1 MSANDLTVE
10 GLLRAHAPHA
20 PESLRER
27 VFALEPKLRRLSL
40 PPRRLVLVAL
50 PAALGI
56 AVSVAVVHGII
67 GSSSSTPAAGRNL
80 VAGVTAQRAQKDLAS
95 PPTWRTAATGNA
107 GVTHGG
113 TNLQK
118 VKVTDSR
125 AVPFAPTTGPSAR
138 LQHTDASI
146 QLSVKNT
153 DDLAQA
159 TTRATRVATSLGGY
173 AKSVNYRSQGT
184 SVIDLRIPTQNVKTA
199 LTRLADLG
207 TLVSQE
213 LSVTDLEQQLKNEF
227 VQIAQLHR
235 RVAALR
241 TAINDPSLPA
251 AQKVLLRIRLAE
263 SQRALSQRLHAQKG
277 TISAGTTSTVS
288 LVIATKRAIA
298 PVPQPRGRIGRMV
311 HSAVGFLALE
321 AIILLYALIVI
332 SPLAIAGALFWF
344 WRRRSVDRLLAA

>member
-1 MSANDLTVE
+1 MSANDMTIQ

-27 VFALEPKLRRLSL
+27 VFALEPKGRRHLTL

-67 GSSSSTPAAGRNL
+67 GSGSSRPAAEQRHL
-80 VAGVTAQRAQKDLAS
+80 VAGVTTPQDAAPLPAWRSAS
-95 PPTWRTAATGNA
+95 SGSA
-107 GVTHGG
+107 GVTHGDIFS
-113 TNLQK
+113 QK
-118 VKVTDSR
+118 VNAA
-125 AVPFAPTTGPSAR
+125 AVPHTFAPTTGSSTR
-138 LQHTDASI
+138 LQHTDATM
-146 QLSVKNT
+146 QLSVRNT

-184 SVIDLRIPTQNVKTA
+184 SVLDLRIPTQNVKTA
-199 LTRLADLG
+199 LTRLAGLG

-213 LSVTDLEQQLKNEF
+213 LSVTDLEQQLKNQSA
-227 VQIAQLHR
+227 QIAQLHR

-241 TAINDPSLPA
+241 TAINDPSLA
-251 AQKVLLRIRLAE
+251 DAQKVLLRIRLAE

-277 TISAGTTSTVS
+277 TISAGTTSTIS
-288 LVIATKRAIA
+288 LVIGTKKGIA
-298 PVPQPRGRIGRMV
+298 PVAHSRGRLGRLV

-321 AIILLYALIVI
+321 AIVVLYALIVI
-332 SPLAIAGALFWF
+332 SPLAIVAALLWF
-344 WRRRSVDRLLAA
+344 WRRRTVDRLLAA

>member
-1 MSANDLTVE
+1 MSANEMTVE
-10 GLLRAHAPHA
+10 GLLRMHAPHA

-27 VFALEPKLRRLSL
+27 VFALEPKPRRLSL
-40 PPRRLVLVAL
+40 PSRRLALVAL

-67 GSSSSTPAAGRNL
+67 GSSPSTPVAEQQHLAG
-80 VAGVTAQRAQKDLAS
+80 GVTAQPAKAPPAWRSAPGNVGSSAHVRALA
-95 PPTWRTAATGNA
+95 PVDTFKT
-107 GVTHGG
+107 
-113 TNLQK
+113 
-118 VKVTDSR
+118 
-125 AVPFAPTTGPSAR
+125 FAPTTGSSTR

-184 SVIDLRIPTQNVKTA
+184 SVLDLRIPTQNVKTA
-199 LTRLADLG
+199 LTRLAGLG
-207 TLVSQE
+207 TLVSQQ
-213 LSVTDLEQQLKNEF
+213 LSVTDLEQQLKTQIA
-227 VQIAQLHR
+227 QIAQLHR
-235 RVAALR
+235 RIAALR

-251 AQKVLLRIRLAE
+251 GQKVLLRIRLAE
-263 SQRALSQRLHAQKG
+263 SQRALSQRSHAQKG

-288 LVIATKRAIA
+288 LVIATKMGIA
-298 PVPQPRGRIGRMV
+298 PVPHPRGRIGRMV

-332 SPLAIAGALFWF
+332 SPFAIVAALLWF
-344 WRRRSVDRLLAA
+344 WRRRAVDRLLAA

>member
-1 MSANDLTVE
+1 MSTNDLTIE
-10 GLLRAHAPHA
+10 GLLRVHAPHA

-27 VFALEPKLRRLSL
+27 VFALEPKGRRRLSL

-67 GSSSSTPAAGRNL
+67 GSSSPTTTVLQHFVGGVAAQQD
-80 VAGVTAQRAQKDLAS
+80 AAP
-95 PPTWRTAATGNA
+95 PPTWRSASGSAGSAHVRTLGPVAKSFAT
-107 GVTHGG
+107 
-113 TNLQK
+113 
-118 VKVTDSR
+118 
-125 AVPFAPTTGPSAR
+125 PTIGSPTR
-138 LQHTDASI
+138 LQHTDASM

-159 TTRATRVATSLGGY
+159 TTRATRIATSLGGY

-184 SVIDLRIPTQNVKTA
+184 SVIDLRIPTENVKTA
-199 LTRLADLG
+199 LTRLAGLG

-227 VQIAQLHR
+227 AQIAQLHR

-241 TAINDPSLPA
+241 TAINDPSLA
-251 AQKVLLRIRLAE
+251 DAQKVLLRIRLAE

-277 TISAGTTSTVS
+277 TIAAGTTSTIS
-288 LVIATKRAIA
+288 LVIGTKKGIA
-298 PVPQPRGRIGRMV
+298 PVAHSRGRLGRML

-321 AIILLYALIVI
+321 GIVLLYALIVI
-332 SPLAIAGALFWF
+332 SPLAIVAALLWF

>member
-1 MSANDLTVE
+1 MSANDMTIQ

-27 VFALEPKLRRLSL
+27 VFALEPKGRRRLTL

-67 GSSSSTPAAGRNL
+67 GSSSSRSVTELQQHLA
-80 VAGVTAQRAQKDLAS
+80 AGVTAPQDMAA
-95 PPTWRTAATGNA
+95 PPTWRSASGAAGSA
-107 GVTHGG
+107 HVRALAPVT
-113 TNLQK
+113 K
-118 VKVTDSR
+118 S
-125 AVPFAPTTGPSAR
+125 FAPTTGASGR
-138 LQHTDASI
+138 LQHTDASM

-153 DDLAQA
+153 DELAQA

-173 AKSVNYRSQGT
+173 AQSVNYRSQGT
-184 SVIDLRIPTQNVKTA
+184 SVLDLRIPTQNVKPA
-199 LTRLADLG
+199 LTRLAGLG

-213 LSVTDLEQQLKNEF
+213 LSVTDLEQQLKNESA
-227 VQIAQLHR
+227 QIGQLR
-235 RVAALR
+235 RRIAALR
-241 TAINDPSLPA
+241 TAINDPSIPD

-263 SQRALSQRLHAQKG
+263 SKRALSQRIHAQKG

-288 LVIATKRAIA
+288 LVIATKKAIA
-298 PVPQPRGRIGRMV
+298 PVPHPRGRIGRMV

-321 AIILLYALIVI
+321 GIILLYALIVI
-332 SPLAIAGALFWF
+332 SPLAIVAALLWY
-344 WRRRSVDRLLAA
+344 WRRRTVDRLLAA

>member
-1 MSANDLTVE
+1 MSANDMTVE
-10 GLLRAHAPHA
+10 GLLRTHAPHA

-27 VFALEPKLRRLSL
+27 VFALEPKPRRLSL

-50 PAALGI
+50 PAVLGI

-67 GSSSSTPAAGRNL
+67 GSSPSTPVAEQQHLA
-80 VAGVTAQRAQKDLAS
+80 AGVTAPQDLSS
-95 PPTWRTAATGNA
+95 PPTWRSASGSA
-107 GVTHGG
+107 GSAHV
-113 TNLQK
+113 
-118 VKVTDSR
+118 R
-125 AVPFAPTTGPSAR
+125 ALAPVAKSFAAPTTGSSTR

-184 SVIDLRIPTQNVKTA
+184 SVLDLRIPTQNVRAA

-213 LSVTDLEQQLKNEF
+213 LSVTDLEQQLKTQIA
-227 VQIAQLHR
+227 QIAQLHR
-235 RVAALR
+235 RIAALR
-241 TAINDPSLPA
+241 TAISDPSLPA

-263 SQRALSQRLHAQKG
+263 SQRALSQRVHAQKG

-288 LVIATKRAIA
+288 LVIATKKGIA
-298 PVPQPRGRIGRMV
+298 PVPHPRGRIGRML

-321 AIILLYALIVI
+321 GIILLYALIVV
-332 SPLAIAGALFWF
+332 SPLAVVAVLRWF
-344 WRRRSVDRLLAA
+344 WRRRSVDRLLAT

>member
-1 MSANDLTVE
+1 MSANDMTVE
-10 GLLRAHAPHA
+10 GLLRMHAPHA

-27 VFALEPKLRRLSL
+27 VFALEPKPRRLSL

-67 GSSSSTPAAGRNL
+67 GSSPSTPVAEQQHL
-80 VAGVTAQRAQKDLAS
+80 DAGVTVPQDMAS
-95 PPTWRTAATGNA
+95 PPTGYSASGSAGSAHVRALAPVTKSFAPATG
-107 GVTHGG
+107 
-113 TNLQK
+113 
-118 VKVTDSR
+118 S
-125 AVPFAPTTGPSAR
+125 PAR

-184 SVIDLRIPTQNVKTA
+184 AVLDLRIPTQNVKAA

-207 TLVSQE
+207 TLVSQD
-213 LSVTDLEQQLKNEF
+213 LSVTDLEQQLKTQIA
-227 VQIAQLHR
+227 QIAQLHR
-235 RVAALR
+235 RISALR

-251 AQKVLLRIRLAE
+251 GQKVLLRIRLAE
-263 SQRALSQRLHAQKG
+263 SQRALSQRVHAQKG

-288 LVIATKRAIA
+288 LVIATKKGIA
-298 PVPQPRGRIGRMV
+298 PVPHPRGRIGRMV

-321 AIILLYALIVI
+321 GIILLYALIVV
-332 SPLAIAGALFWF
+332 SPFAIVAALLWF
-344 WRRRSVDRLLAA
+344 WRRRSVDRLLAT

>member
-1 MSANDLTVE
+1 LT
-10 GLLRAHAPHA
+10 
-20 PESLRER
+20 
-27 VFALEPKLRRLSL
+27 
-40 PPRRLVLVAL
+40 LVAL

-56 AVSVAVVHGII
+56 AVSVAVVHGIV
-67 GSSSSTPAAGRNL
+67 GSSSSKPTAVRNL
-80 VAGVTAQRAQKDLAS
+80 VAGVTVQQAQKDLAA
-95 PPTWRTAATGNA
+95 PPTWRSVGSA
-107 GVTHGG
+107 GVTHAG
-113 TNLQK
+113 TSLQK
-118 VKVTDSR
+118 VA
-125 AVPFAPTTGPSAR
+125 AVPHTFAPTTGSSTR

-184 SVIDLRIPTQNVKTA
+184 AVLDLRIPTQNVKTA

-213 LSVTDLEQQLKNEF
+213 LSVTDLEQQLKNESA
-227 VQIAQLHR
+227 QIAQLHR
-235 RVAALR
+235 RIAALR

-251 AQKVLLRIRLAE
+251 GQKVLLRIRLAE
-263 SQRALSQRLHAQKG
+263 SQRALSQRSHAQKG
-277 TISAGTTSTVS
+277 TISAGATSTIS
-288 LVIATKRAIA
+288 LVIATKKGIA

-321 AIILLYALIVI
+321 GIILLYALIVI
-332 SPLAIAGALFWF
+332 SPLAIVAALLWF

>member
-10 GLLRAHAPHA
+10 GLLRMHAPHA

-27 VFALEPKLRRLSL
+27 VFALEPKPRRLSL
-40 PPRRLVLVAL
+40 PPRRLALVAL

-56 AVSVAVVHGII
+56 AVSVAVVHGIVGS
-67 GSSSSTPAAGRNL
+67 GSSKPVAEQHLAG
-80 VAGVTAQRAQKDLAS
+80 GVTVQQAQRDLAS
-95 PPTWRTAATGNA
+95 PPTWRSASGKPGSVLNLRAAPVAKG
-107 GVTHGG
+107 
-113 TNLQK
+113 
-118 VKVTDSR
+118 
-125 AVPFAPTTGPSAR
+125 FAPTTGSSTR

-159 TTRATRVATSLGGY
+159 TTRATRIATSLGGY

-184 SVIDLRIPTQNVKTA
+184 SVLDLRIPTQNVKTA

-213 LSVTDLEQQLKNEF
+213 LSVTDLEQQLKTQIA
-227 VQIAQLHR
+227 QIAQLHR
-235 RVAALR
+235 RIAALR

-251 AQKVLLRIRLAE
+251 GQKVLLRIRLAE
-263 SQRALSQRLHAQKG
+263 SQRALSQRSHAQKG

-288 LVIATKRAIA
+288 LVIATKKGIA
-298 PVPQPRGRIGRMV
+298 PVPHSRGRIGRMV

-321 AIILLYALIVI
+321 GIILLYALIVV
-332 SPLAIAGALFWF
+332 SPLAIVAALLWF

>member
-1 MSANDLTVE
+1 MSTNDLTIE

-27 VFALEPKLRRLSL
+27 VLALEPKPRRLSL
-40 PPRRLVLVAL
+40 PPRRLALVAL

-67 GSSSSTPAAGRNL
+67 GSSSSRPAAEPQHL
-80 VAGVTAQRAQKDLAS
+80 AAGVTARQDAPAWRSLGGAGGTVLSGQQKAALVPHTFAT
-95 PPTWRTAATGNA
+95 PATG
-107 GVTHGG
+107 
-113 TNLQK
+113 
-118 VKVTDSR
+118 S
-125 AVPFAPTTGPSAR
+125 SAR

-153 DDLAQA
+153 DDLAHA

-184 SVIDLRIPTQNVKTA
+184 SVLDLRIPTQNVKTA

-213 LSVTDLEQQLKNEF
+213 LSVTDLEQQLKTQIA
-227 VQIAQLHR
+227 QIAQLHR
-235 RVAALR
+235 RIAALR

-288 LVIATKRAIA
+288 LVIATKKGIA

-321 AIILLYALIVI
+321 GIILLYALIVI
-332 SPLAIAGALFWF
+332 SPLAIVAALLWF

>member
-1 MSANDLTVE
+1 MSANDMTVE
-10 GLLRAHAPHA
+10 RLLRAHAPHA

-27 VFALEPKLRRLSL
+27 VFALEPKPRRLSL
-40 PPRRLVLVAL
+40 PPRRLVLVAV

-56 AVSVAVVHGII
+56 AVSVAVVHGIVGS
-67 GSSSSTPAAGRNL
+67 GSSKPTAVQHLA
-80 VAGVTAQRAQKDLAS
+80 AGVTLQQAQRDLAS
-95 PPTWRTAATGNA
+95 PPAWQSAASGKP
-107 GVTHGG
+107 GSL
-113 TNLQK
+113 NL
-118 VKVTDSR
+118 R
-125 AVPFAPTTGPSAR
+125 AVPVPKGFAPSTGSSAR

-153 DDLAQA
+153 DELAQA

-213 LSVTDLEQQLKNEF
+213 LSITDLEQQLKNESA
-227 VQIAQLHR
+227 QIAQLHR
-235 RVAALR
+235 RIAALR

-263 SQRALSQRLHAQKG
+263 SQRALSQRSHAQKG

-288 LVIATKRAIA
+288 LVIATKKGIA

-311 HSAVGFLALE
+311 HSAVDFLALE
-321 AIILLYALIVI
+321 GIILLYALIVI
-332 SPLAIAGALFWF
+332 SPLAIVAALLWF